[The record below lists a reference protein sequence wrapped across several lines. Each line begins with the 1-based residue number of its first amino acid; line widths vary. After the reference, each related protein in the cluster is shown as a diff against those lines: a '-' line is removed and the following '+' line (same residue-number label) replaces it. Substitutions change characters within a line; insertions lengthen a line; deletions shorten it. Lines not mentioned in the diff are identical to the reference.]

1 VKPAPFEYLRPG
13 SVAAALAALA
23 DHSDAKVL
31 AGGQSLLTLMN
42 LRLSRPEV
50 LVDIG
55 GLAELDRV
63 FSDAEDV
70 LIGALVRHRRVE
82 TDPELRAL
90 VPLAAAAAGHIGH
103 LGIRNRGTLG
113 GTLAHADPAA
123 EMPLVMVTLGAT
135 CYAESRAGGV
145 RAVPAEEFFRSYFTS
160 ALRPDELLTWV
171 RVPRLRAGQGWG
183 FVELARRHGDFALA
197 GAAAVVSVDADGEV
211 TVVRAGLMSAG
222 EKPLLVSA
230 SRPADPAALAGRRWD
245 ELAEA
250 WTADLE
256 VSEDPEYVRHLA
268 GVALRR
274 ALADAGTRAGAPGE
288 ADLHDAARRG
298 TDPRAAA

>member
-1 VKPAPFEYLRPG
+1 MAGGVTGTGAGAGRVKPAPFEYLRAG
-13 SVAAALAALA
+13 SVPEALAALA
-23 DHSDAKVL
+23 EHEDAKVL

-42 LRLSRPEV
+42 LRLARPSV

-63 FSDAEDV
+63 FSDADDV

-103 LGIRNRGTLG
+103 VGIRNRGTLG

-135 CYAESRAGGV
+135 CYLESRSGGV
-145 RAVPAEEFFRSYFTS
+145 RAVPAEQFFVSYYTC

-171 RVPRLRAGQGWG
+171 RVPRPRPGQGWG
-183 FVELARRHGDFALA
+183 FVELARRHGDFAMA
-197 GAAAVVSVDADGEV
+197 GAAAVVSVDARGEV
-211 TVVRAGLMSAG
+211 CAVRAGLMSAG
-222 EKPLLVSA
+222 DTPLLVSGA
-230 SRPADPAALAGRRWD
+230 NGALPGAAAARRWD
-245 ELAEA
+245 ELAAE
-250 WTADLE
+250 WTAELE
-256 VSEDPEYVRHLA
+256 FSEDPEYARALA
-268 GVALRR
+268 RVALRR
-274 ALADAGTRAGAPGE
+274 ALTDAATRAGSTAE
-288 ADLHDAARRG
+288 AA
-298 TDPRAAA
+298 